1 MRFVLER
8 IDGAILAAGR
18 GERLR
23 AQGPDLP
30 KPLVRLAGQPLLVRQ
45 TRILQEA
52 GADTVVA
59 VVNSETASVIKRD
72 AIQLPG
78 RLKLVV
84 RDTPN
89 SMETLFQ
96 LGDHLTGGWFLAA
109 TVDAVLACD
118 EMQRF
123 VRQSIA
129 LTAGAQP
136 IADGTLGV
144 VRWRGDDRP
153 LFVEIEAGGAIRT
166 VGAARSD
173 LVTAGV
179 YFLPRSIF
187 AFRGRAHDAK
197 LSALRQFLGGLVDW
211 GVRLHAIE
219 LKHVIDID
227 VADDLEAAR
236 RMLEPERRDVSP
248 GRREGEK

>member
-1 MRFVLER
+1 LDR
-8 IDGAILAAGR
+8 IEGAILAAGR

-30 KPLVRLAGQPLLVRQ
+30 KPLVRLGAEPLLVRQ
-45 TRILQEA
+45 TRVLLEA
-52 GADTVVA
+52 GAESVVA
-59 VVNSETASVIKRD
+59 VVNSETASMIASE
-72 AIQLPG
+72 AIRLPD

-96 LGDHLTGGWFLAA
+96 LGDHLTGRWFLAA
-109 TVDAVLACD
+109 TVDAVLVSD
-118 EMQRF
+118 EMRRF
-123 VRQSIA
+123 ARRSIA

-153 LFVEIEAGGAIRT
+153 LFVEVAAGGPVRT
-166 VGAARSD
+166 VGATRSD

-179 YFLPRSIF
+179 YFLPGSIF
-187 AFRGRAHDAK
+187 AFRNRAHDAK
-197 LSALRQFLGGLVDW
+197 LSALRQFLGSLVEW
-211 GVRLHAIE
+211 GVRLHAVE
-219 LKHVIDID
+219 LNDVIDID
-227 VADDLEAAR
+227 VTDDLEAAH
-236 RMLEPERRDVSP
+236 RMLERERSGVIP
-248 GRREGEK
+248 GRKGEV